1 MMQFIW
7 TYILSRVSRKPV
19 IAITLTMILTFLL
32 FIPLGLNAWHSYIT
46 FNQIITRDAELRHLT
61 DTITYL
67 DEVLTMSARM
77 NAATGDLRWEQRY
90 LDFVPKL
97 DDAIQAVNERS
108 PDLYKS
114 FGTAD
119 TKAANDKLVAME
131 IQSFD
136 LVRQGNMAAAT
147 SLLHG
152 DSYETHKQIY
162 TAGVQRSNEAI
173 YRQTKAAQRRFSR
186 SLWASSAVS
195 GLSLLVLL
203 PMWTGVL
210 QILKKYLDELNI
222 ERNRIRQLN
231 TGLEQRTFELIR
243 AMKELK
249 QAQGQLVQ
257 TEKMSSLGQMVAGI
271 AHEINNPISFVQG
284 NIPYLE
290 DYFQDLLGLIRLYE
304 TEYPQPTPAI
314 GRKQR
319 EIGMDFLFEDIPKI
333 LASMETGTSR
343 VSDIVVSLR
352 SYARLDEATI
362 KNVDIHEGIEST
374 LLILNHRI
382 KHDVEVIK
390 DYGTLPLVRC
400 SPSQLNQVF
409 TNIIT
414 NALDA
419 MFDGSSVTKQ
429 LIIKT
434 RTVNSDQIQLSLQD
448 TGPGISP
455 EVKPKIFDPFFTTKP
470 VGEGTGLG
478 LGICFKIVEQ
488 HRGTIDVE
496 TAVGRGTTFVITLP
510 VHTEDKGFSHDD
522 VASQQANGKIKYSTK
537 NSFQMN

>member
-1 MMQFIW
+1 MRLVW
-7 TYILSRVSRKPV
+7 KCILGRVSRKPV

-32 FIPLGLNAWHSYIT
+32 FIPLGWNAWHSYIT
-46 FNQIITRDAELRHLT
+46 FNHIITRDAELRHLT

-108 PDLYKS
+108 LDLYKS
-114 FGTAD
+114 YGTAD
-119 TKAANDKLVAME
+119 TKAANDELVAME
-131 IQSFD
+131 IQSFE
-136 LVRQGNMAAAT
+136 LVRQGDLAAAT
-147 SLLHG
+147 NLLRG
-152 DSYETHKQIY
+152 DSYETYKQIY

-186 SLWASSAVS
+186 SLWTSSAIS
-195 GLSLLVLL
+195 GLSLGVLL
-203 PMWTGVL
+203 PMWIGVL
-210 QILKKYLDELNI
+210 QILRQYLKELNV
-222 ERNRIRQLN
+222 ERNRIWQLN
-231 TGLEQRTFELIR
+231 TGLEQRTFELTQ

-271 AHEINNPISFVQG
+271 AHEINNPINFIQG

-290 DYFQDLLGLIRLYE
+290 DYFQDLLALIQLHE
-304 TEYPQPTPAI
+304 AEYPQPTRAI
-314 GRKQR
+314 SEKRKD
-319 EIGMDFLFEDIPKI
+319 IGMDFLFEDIPKI
-333 LASMETGTSR
+333 LASMEVGTSR
-343 VSDIVVSLR
+343 VSNIVTSLR
-352 SYARLDEATI
+352 NYSRLDEATI
-362 KNVDIHEGIEST
+362 KDVNIHEGIEST

-382 KHDVEVIK
+382 KHDVEVIR

-409 TNIIT
+409 THIIA

-419 MFDGSSVTKQ
+419 MFDSNAAAKQ

-434 RTVNSDQIQLSLQD
+434 RTVDSGQVQISLCD

-455 EVKPKIFDPFFTTKP
+455 EVKNKIFDPFFTTKP

-478 LGICFKIVEQ
+478 LAICFKIVEQ
-488 HRGTIDVE
+488 HQGRIDVE
-496 TAVGRGTTFVITLP
+496 TAGGRGTAFVITLP
-510 VHTEDKGFSHDD
+510 TDTEGRESSHDYA
-522 VASQQANGKIKYSTK
+522 ASQQANGKIKYSTK
-537 NSFQMN
+537 NNFQMN

>member
-1 MMQFIW
+1 MQLVW
-7 TYILSRVSRKPV
+7 KHVLSKVSRKPV

-46 FNQIITRDAELRHLT
+46 FNQIITRDADLRHLT

-97 DDAIQAVNERS
+97 DDAIQTVNERS

-114 FGTAD
+114 YGTTN
-119 TKAANDKLVAME
+119 TKAANDRLVAME

-136 LVRQGNMAAAT
+136 LVRQGNLAAAT
-147 SLLHG
+147 RLLHG
-152 DSYETHKQIY
+152 DSYETYKQIY
-162 TAGVQRSNEAI
+162 TAGVRRSNEAI
-173 YRQTKAAQRRFSR
+173 YRQTEAAQRRFSR
-186 SLWASSAVS
+186 SLWASSAIS
-195 GLSLLVLL
+195 GLSLGVLL
-203 PMWTGVL
+203 PMWIGVL
-210 QILKKYLDELNI
+210 QILKKYLNELNI

-231 TGLEQRTFELIR
+231 TGLEQRTFELTR

-271 AHEINNPISFVQG
+271 AHEINNPIGFVQG

-314 GRKQR
+314 EGKRK
-319 EIGMDFLFEDIPKI
+319 EMCMDFLLEDIPNI
-333 LASMETGTSR
+333 LASMAVGTSR
-343 VSDIVVSLR
+343 VSNIVVSLR
-352 SYARLDEATI
+352 NYARLDEATI
-362 KNVDIHEGIEST
+362 KNVDIHEGVEST

-382 KHDVEVIK
+382 QHDVEVIR

-409 TNIIT
+409 TNIIA

-419 MFDGSSVTKQ
+419 MLDSNSATKQ

-434 RTVNSDQIQLSLQD
+434 RTVNSDQIQISLRD

-488 HRGTIDVE
+488 HQGTIDVE
-496 TAVGRGTTFVITLP
+496 TAVGRGTAFVITLP
-510 VHTEDKGFSHDD
+510 VHTEDKDSSQDC